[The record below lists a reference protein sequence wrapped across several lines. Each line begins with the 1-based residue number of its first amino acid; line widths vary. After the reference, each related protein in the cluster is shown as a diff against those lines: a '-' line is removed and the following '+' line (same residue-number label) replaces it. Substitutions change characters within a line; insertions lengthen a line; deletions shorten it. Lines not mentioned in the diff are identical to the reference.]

1 MKYKVIDISEE
12 DYGCEG
18 IPEDSELMCSVLIE
32 NSDGTQKWLKIA
44 DRYLRENDIDIGSV
58 ISFIYKLPIN
68 CIFIQIDT
76 AKFVSDK
83 QIKPQTKRLRL
94 RKHSGRGRRIR
105 TLGTRFW
112 RPLLYQLSYTPR

>member
-44 DRYLRENDIDIGSV
+44 DRYLRENGYEIEEPTEEQLAWIMRDIPGE
-58 ISFIYKLPIN
+58 
-68 CIFIQIDT
+68 
-76 AKFVSDK
+76 A
-83 QIKPQTKRLRL
+83 
-94 RKHSGRGRRIR
+94 G
-105 TLGTRFW
+105 
-112 RPLLYQLSYTPR
+112 